1 MYINDIKIR
10 NLARYLLLFAVLVLC
25 SYWIFINI
33 YRINAFNIVPH
44 DDYAPYLLY
53 ILGEQGGRVLGA
65 PHAYRIFS
73 VAAAVPFYYILPFF
87 EFSLL
92 ENVNVTYLRA
102 VEALAMVSY
111 VSMLLSCALIYLIT
125 CKKFSASSAT
135 GIIASLMALLLFQF
149 SGYTGV
155 DPIGILMVCLLIFYS
170 GSPVVFGI
178 LIIVSVGFN
187 EKISLIFS
195 MLMVSRVLFIKDKR
209 FIPDAVLS
217 VLAFA
222 VYLSVRTFL
231 NIPGNEQ
238 QMQFTSF
245 FVTTI
250 ANFSELTSLKRFV
263 LDVVPVITLVILYA
277 FAGKQYKLNL
287 NRYNN
292 YFSIVDISA
301 LLGLFLI
308 SMGIGMQLNIG
319 RVAMYCFPFYLPLA
333 AIYVETLLQKLDG
346 DLPHTAG

>member
-1 MYINDIKIR
+1 MINNDIIIR
-10 NLARYLLLFAVLVLC
+10 NLARHLLLFAILVLC

-65 PHAYRIFS
+65 PQAYRIFS

-87 EFSLL
+87 KFSLL

-125 CKKFSASSAT
+125 CKKFSASSPT

-149 SGYTGV
+149 SGYTSV

-209 FIPDAVLS
+209 FIPYAILS
-217 VLAFA
+217 ILAFA
-222 VYLSVRTFL
+222 IYLSVRTLL
-231 NIPGNEQ
+231 NIPGHEEH
-238 QMQFTSF
+238 MQFTRF
-245 FVTTI
+245 LAGAV
-250 ANFSELTSLKRFV
+250 ANISGLTSLKRFV
-263 LDVVPVITLVILYA
+263 LGIVPFITLIILYA
-277 FAGKQYKLNL
+277 LAAKEWKLNP

-308 SMGIGMQLNIG
+308 SMGVGIQVFG
-319 RVAMYCFPFYLPLA
+319 RIAMFCFPFYLPLA
-333 AIYVETLLQKLDG
+333 AIYIGRLVPSLDS
-346 DLPHTAG
+346 DSAHRQ